1 MNIIFSIQGGLGKS
15 VVGTAVCKA
24 IRKKYPNDKLIVL
37 TGYPEVFTNNK
48 EVDMAFGLGQEAYFY
63 TKYIDGQE
71 VKIFANDPYQITEHI
86 LCREHLIET
95 WCKMYGL
102 EYNGEMPSVELNE
115 REKLFYFNKYQ
126 TEKPIFI
133 LQTHGGAPQQETKY
147 SWARDIPRNVI
158 NSVIE
163 EFKKDFQIF
172 HIRREDQFNF
182 EHTTPLIDT
191 FKGVACM
198 INMSSKR
205 LLMDSFGQ
213 HTAAALNKHS
223 SVLWICNRPN
233 VFGYEIHDNI
243 CANPETEKP
252 DLRHSVFSKY
262 NIAGAL
268 QEFPYKSE
276 MDIFDVDKVIQ
287 SIKTQ

>member
-15 VVGTAVCKA
+15 IMGTAVCKA

-86 LCREHLIET
+86 LNQEHLIET

-102 EYNGEMPSVELNE
+102 DYNYETPSVELNE
-115 REKLFYFNKYQ
+115 REKIFYFNKYQ

-133 LQTHGGAPQQETKY
+133 LQTHGGAPQQESKY

-158 NSVIE
+158 QSVIE
-163 EFKKDFQIF
+163 EFKKDYQIF
-172 HIRREDQFNF
+172 HIKREDQFSF
-182 EHTTPLIDT
+182 ENTTALTDS

-198 INMSSKR
+198 INRSTKR

-213 HTAAALNKHS
+213 HTAAALDKHS
-223 SVLWICNRPN
+223 TVLWISNRPS
-233 VFGYEIHDNI
+233 VFGYQIHDNI
-243 CANPETEKP
+243 GANPETLKP
-252 DLRHSVFSKY
+252 DLRLSVFSKY
-262 NIAGAL
+262 NITGAL
-268 QEFPYKSE
+268 QEFPYNSE
-276 MDIFDVDKVIQ
+276 IDIFDVDKVIQ
-287 SIKTQ
+287 SINAQ

>member
-15 VVGTAVCKA
+15 IMGTAVCKA
-24 IRKKYPNDKLIVL
+24 IRNKYPNDKLIVF
-37 TGYPEVFTNNK
+37 TGYPEVFMSNK
-48 EVDMAFGLGQEAYFY
+48 EVDMSFGLGQEAYFY
-63 TKYIDGQE
+63 NKYIDGQE
-71 VKIFANDPYQITEHI
+71 LKIFANDPYLITEHI
-86 LCREHLIET
+86 LNQEHLIET

-102 EYNGEMPSVELNE
+102 EYNNETPSVEINE
-115 REKLFYFNKYQ
+115 REKMFYFNKYQ
-126 TEKPIFI
+126 AEKPIFI
-133 LQTHGGAPQQETKY
+133 LQTHGGAPQQESKY

-158 NSVIE
+158 QSVIE
-163 EFKKDFQIF
+163 EFKSDYHIF
-172 HIRREDQFNF
+172 HLKREDQFGF
-182 EHTTPLIDT
+182 EHTTALTDT

-198 INMSSKR
+198 INRSSKR

-223 SVLWICNRPN
+223 TVLWICNRPN
-233 VFGYEIHDNI
+233 VFGYQIHDNI
-243 CANPETEKP
+243 TANPETAKP
-252 DLRHSVFSKY
+252 DLRFSVFSKY

-287 SIKTQ
+287 SINAQ

>member
-1 MNIIFSIQGGLGKS
+1 MNIIFSIQGGIGKS
-15 VVGTAVCKA
+15 VVATAVCKA

-71 VKIFANDPYQITEHI
+71 VKIFANDPYLITEHI
-86 LCREHLIET
+86 LNQEHLIET

-102 EYNGEMPSVELNE
+102 DYNYETQIVELNE
-115 REKLFYFNKYQ
+115 REKMFYFNKYQ
-126 TEKPIFI
+126 TEKPILI
-133 LQTHGGAPQQETKY
+133 LQTYGGAPQQESKY
-147 SWARDIPRNVI
+147 SWARDIPRNVVEA
-158 NSVIE
+158 VIE
-163 EFKKDFQIF
+163 EFKIDYQIF
-172 HIRREDQFNF
+172 HIKREDQFSF
-182 EHTTPLIDT
+182 EHTTALSDT

-198 INMSSKR
+198 IDRSKKR
-205 LLMDSFGQ
+205 LFMDSFAQ

-233 VFGYEIHDNI
+233 VFGYQIHDNI
-243 CANPETEKP
+243 CANSETAKPE
-252 DLRHSVFSKY
+252 LRFSVFSKY
-262 NIAGAL
+262 NIAGSL
-268 QEFPYKSE
+268 HEFPYKSE
-276 MDIFDVDKVIQ
+276 IDIFDVDKVIQ

>member
-15 VVGTAVCKA
+15 ILGTAVCKS

-48 EVDMAFGLGQEAYFY
+48 EVDMAFGLGQETYFFN
-63 TKYIDGQE
+63 KYIDGQQ
-71 VKIFANDPYQITEHI
+71 VKIFANEPYLVTEHI
-86 LCREHLIET
+86 LNQEHVIET
-95 WCKMYGL
+95 WCKMFGL

-115 REKLFYFNKYQ
+115 REKMFYFNKYQ

-133 LQTHGGAPQQETKY
+133 LQTHGGAPQQESKY

-158 NSVIE
+158 HSVIE
-163 EFKKDFQIF
+163 EFKKDYQIF
-172 HIRREDQFNF
+172 HIKREDQFGF
-182 EHTTPLIDT
+182 ENTTALT
-191 FKGVACM
+191 ESFKGVACM
-198 INMSSKR
+198 IYRSEKR

-223 SVLWICNRPN
+223 SVLWICNKPN
-233 VFGYEIHDNI
+233 VFGYQIHDNLL
-243 CANPETEKP
+243 ANNETDKP

-262 NIAGAL
+262 NIIGSL

-287 SIKTQ
+287 SIKAQ